1 VRSSYEGSFGAVVNW
16 LPRICSLMVLTIFIA
31 WLALAALAVF
41 FVYCCSR
48 VSNGAPPAPA
58 DDDFMAQPRQLDTA
72 AVSQPRRGDLYRA

>member
-16 LPRICSLMVLTIFIA
+16 LPRVCSLMVLTIFIA

-48 VSNGAPPAPA
+48 VSNGAPPA
-58 DDDFMAQPRQLDTA
+58 DDDFTAQPRQVDAA